1 MVRGLAS
8 LRPFGQSERRRPIC
22 HQITAYSPQPP
33 KRRRECVIPL
43 TAPVIAPRNDPLAV
57 SSEDSG
63 SNEPYSGILHVNIV
77 LPLERPSPPLVLSLA
92 VHTAEQPCLKR
103 KTLHHHFLQH
113 SHVPNL
119 HAIARTPN
127 SISPT
132 NSRHNHYHYSH
143 SEDWAP
149 ASPPPNSQ
157 IPSIFV
163 QLWLTHVPES
173 VSRTQQPQGTRPANL
188 QPYNLISARLACA
201 HEVKSEAAGKFAEG
215 SRRQTFQLP
224 PTSPQHEA
232 PAGEAWASTISATSQ
247 TWQGSCM

>member
-1 MVRGLAS
+1 MCDTPDSASHSSSKRPTRSIVRR
-8 LRPFGQSERRRPIC
+8 LRL
-22 HQITAYSPQPP
+22 
-33 KRRRECVIPL
+33 KRALLGHPSRQYCPE
-43 TAPVIAPRNDPLAV
+43 
-57 SSEDSG
+57 
-63 SNEPYSGILHVNIV
+63 
-77 LPLERPSPPLVLSLA
+77 ERPSPPLVLSLA

-103 KTLHHHFLQH
+103 KTLHHPFLQH

-173 VSRTQQPQGTRPANL
+173 LSRTQQPQGTRSANL

-247 TWQGSCM
+247 TWQGSSM